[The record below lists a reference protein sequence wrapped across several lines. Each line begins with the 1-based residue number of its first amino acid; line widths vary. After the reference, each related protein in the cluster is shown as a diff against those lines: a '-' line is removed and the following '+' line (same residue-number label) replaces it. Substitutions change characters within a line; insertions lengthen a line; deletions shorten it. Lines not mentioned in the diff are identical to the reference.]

1 MVKLTKALKEHLKS
15 YQRMKP
21 LIALKEYIMIILCT
35 IPYAIAVNWILVP
48 HTIVGGGLTGLC
60 EILYF
65 ASDKFIPIWLSSF
78 VCNLAL
84 LIAAFFTVG
93 WRYCVRTLWGVL
105 WYTIWLKVVEIPAEP
120 VITDPFM
127 AVILGGLF
135 MGSFL
140 GIVFLNNGSTGGV
153 DIVAMIV
160 NKFKHLPMG
169 RVLMA
174 CDIVIILCAYFLPEI
189 KELPFGR
196 GLEKILFGLCYTF
209 MAGTAVDWVLNR
221 TRQSVQFFIF
231 STKYEEI
238 AQRMNTRA
246 VGYGQAQ
253 NSTAIDR
260 NNMLQYVSPQD
271 LKSFGLI
278 PELVGRLPVL
288 TYLQP
293 LDKQALRNILTEP
306 KNSIIRQYKKL
317 FEMDGIKLTFEE
329 KALNYIVDKA
339 VEFKL
344 GARGLRSICEA
355 IMMDAMYEMPSTE
368 RKTLKITEE
377 YARKKVEHTNSS
389 KFKSE

>member
-1 MVKLTKALKEHLKS
+1 MSKGKLRELLKD

-21 LIALKEYIMIILCT
+21 LITFKEYIMIIIAT

-60 EILYF
+60 EIIYF
-65 ASDKFIPIWLSSF
+65 ATDAFVPIWLSSF

-105 WYTIWLKVVEIPAEP
+105 WYTIWLKVIEIPAEP
-120 VITDPFM
+120 VISDPFM

-160 NKFKHLPMG
+160 NKYKHLPMG

-189 KELPFGR
+189 KELPFGQ

-231 STKYEEI
+231 SEKYEEI
-238 AQRMNTRA
+238 A
-246 VGYGQAQ
+246 
-253 NSTAIDR
+253 
-260 NNMLQYVSPQD
+260 
-271 LKSFGLI
+271 
-278 PELVGRLPVL
+278 
-288 TYLQP
+288 
-293 LDKQALRNILTEP
+293 
-306 KNSIIRQYKKL
+306 
-317 FEMDGIKLTFEE
+317 
-329 KALNYIVDKA
+329 
-339 VEFKL
+339 
-344 GARGLRSICEA
+344 EA
-355 IMMDAMYEMPSTE
+355 IMTQVPRGVTFLDAQGGYSKAPTKVITTVARQHESSTIF
-368 RKTLKITEE
+368 RLVHAIDPN
-377 YARKKVEHTNSS
+377 AFVSQSQVRGV
-389 KFKSE
+389 FGQG

>member
-1 MVKLTKALKEHLKS
+1 MSKGKIRELLKD

-21 LIALKEYIMIILCT
+21 LITIKEYIMIIIAT

-60 EILYF
+60 EIIYF
-65 ASDKFIPIWLSSF
+65 ATDAFVPIWLSSF

-84 LIAAFFTVG
+84 LVAAFFTVG

-105 WYTIWLKVVEIPAEP
+105 WYTIWLKVIEIPAEP
-120 VITDPFM
+120 VISDPFM

-160 NKFKHLPMG
+160 NKYKHLPMG

-189 KELPFGR
+189 KELPFGQ

-238 AQRMNTRA
+238 A
-246 VGYGQAQ
+246 
-253 NSTAIDR
+253 
-260 NNMLQYVSPQD
+260 
-271 LKSFGLI
+271 
-278 PELVGRLPVL
+278 
-288 TYLQP
+288 
-293 LDKQALRNILTEP
+293 
-306 KNSIIRQYKKL
+306 
-317 FEMDGIKLTFEE
+317 
-329 KALNYIVDKA
+329 
-339 VEFKL
+339 
-344 GARGLRSICEA
+344 EA
-355 IMMDAMYEMPSTE
+355 IMTQVP
-368 RKTLKITEE
+368 RGVTLMEAQGGYSKEPIKVVTTI
-377 YARKKVEHTNSS
+377 ARQHESATIFRLVNAIDPNAFVSQSQVRGVFGQGFESIKEKA
-389 KFKSE
+389 

>member
-1 MVKLTKALKEHLKS
+1 MAKVNIREQLKG
-15 YQRMKP
+15 YQRMRP
-21 LIALKEYIMIILCT
+21 LIAIKEYIMIILCT

-65 ASDKFIPIWLSSF
+65 ATNTFIPIWLSSF

-93 WRYCVRTLWGVL
+93 WRYCIRTLWGVL
-105 WYTIWLKVVEIPAEP
+105 WYTIWLKVIEIPAEP
-120 VITDPFM
+120 VISDPFM

-174 CDIVIILCAYFLPEI
+174 CDIVVILCAYFLPEI

-209 MAGTAVDWVLNR
+209 VAGTAVDWVLNR

-231 STKYEEI
+231 SEKYEEI
-238 AQRMNTRA
+238 AHAIMTQVPRGVTFLDA
-246 VGYGQAQ
+246 TGGYSKSPTKVITTIARKHESATIFRLV
-253 NSTAIDR
+253 NAIDP
-260 NNMLQYVSPQD
+260 NAFVSQ
-271 LKSFGLI
+271 SQVRGVFGQGF
-278 PELVGRLPVL
+278 E
-288 TYLQP
+288 
-293 LDKQALRNILTEP
+293 
-306 KNSIIRQYKKL
+306 SIK
-317 FEMDGIKLTFEE
+317 E
-329 KALNYIVDKA
+329 KA
-339 VEFKL
+339 
-344 GARGLRSICEA
+344 
-355 IMMDAMYEMPSTE
+355 
-368 RKTLKITEE
+368 
-377 YARKKVEHTNSS
+377 
-389 KFKSE
+389 

>member
-1 MVKLTKALKEHLKS
+1 MAKVNIREQLKG
-15 YQRMKP
+15 YQRMRP
-21 LIALKEYIMIILCT
+21 LIAIKEYIMIILCT

-65 ASDKFIPIWLSSF
+65 ATNTFIPIWLSSF

-93 WRYCVRTLWGVL
+93 WRYCIRTLWGVL
-105 WYTIWLKVVEIPAEP
+105 WYTIWLKVIEIPAEP
-120 VITDPFM
+120 VISDPFM

-174 CDIVIILCAYFLPEI
+174 CDIVVILCAYFLPEI

-209 MAGTAVDWVLNR
+209 VAGTAVDWVLNR

-231 STKYEEI
+231 SEKYEEI
-238 AQRMNTRA
+238 AHAIMTQVPRGVTFLE
-246 VGYGQAQ
+246 AQ
-253 NSTAIDR
+253 GGFSKMHSKVITVIARQHESSMIFRLVNAIDP
-260 NNMLQYVSPQD
+260 NAFVSQS
-271 LKSFGLI
+271 KVRGVFGQGF
-278 PELVGRLPVL
+278 E
-288 TYLQP
+288 
-293 LDKQALRNILTEP
+293 
-306 KNSIIRQYKKL
+306 SIKDR
-317 FEMDGIKLTFEE
+317 
-329 KALNYIVDKA
+329 A
-339 VEFKL
+339 
-344 GARGLRSICEA
+344 
-355 IMMDAMYEMPSTE
+355 
-368 RKTLKITEE
+368 
-377 YARKKVEHTNSS
+377 
-389 KFKSE
+389 

>member
-1 MVKLTKALKEHLKS
+1 MSKGKIRELLKD

-21 LIALKEYIMIILCT
+21 LITIKEYIMIIIAT

-65 ASDKFIPIWLSSF
+65 ATDKFIPIWLSSF

-84 LIAAFFTVG
+84 LIAAYFTVG

-105 WYTIWLKVVEIPAEP
+105 WYTIWLKVIEISAEP
-120 VITDPFM
+120 VISDPFM

-135 MGSFL
+135 MGCFL
-140 GIVFLNNGSTGGV
+140 GVVFLNNGSTGGV

-160 NKFKHLPMG
+160 NKYKHLPMG

-189 KELPFGR
+189 KELPFGQ

-238 AQRMNTRA
+238 A
-246 VGYGQAQ
+246 
-253 NSTAIDR
+253 
-260 NNMLQYVSPQD
+260 
-271 LKSFGLI
+271 
-278 PELVGRLPVL
+278 
-288 TYLQP
+288 
-293 LDKQALRNILTEP
+293 
-306 KNSIIRQYKKL
+306 
-317 FEMDGIKLTFEE
+317 
-329 KALNYIVDKA
+329 
-339 VEFKL
+339 
-344 GARGLRSICEA
+344 EA
-355 IMMDAMYEMPSTE
+355 IMTQVPRGVTLMEAQGGYSKEPIKVVTTIARQHESATIFRLVNAIDPNAFVSQSQVRGVFGQGFESIKE
-368 RKTLKITEE
+368 R
-377 YARKKVEHTNSS
+377 A
-389 KFKSE
+389 

>member
-1 MVKLTKALKEHLKS
+1 MSKGKIRELLKD

-21 LIALKEYIMIILCT
+21 LITIKEYIMIIIAT

-60 EILYF
+60 EIIYF
-65 ASDKFIPIWLSSF
+65 ATDKFVPIWLSSF

-84 LIAAFFTVG
+84 LVAAFFTVG

-105 WYTIWLKVVEIPAEP
+105 WYTIWLKVIEIHAEP
-120 VITDPFM
+120 VISDPFM

-135 MGSFL
+135 MGCFL
-140 GIVFLNNGSTGGV
+140 GVVFLNNGSTGGV

-160 NKFKHLPMG
+160 NKYKHLPMG

-189 KELPFGR
+189 KELPFGQ

-238 AQRMNTRA
+238 A
-246 VGYGQAQ
+246 
-253 NSTAIDR
+253 
-260 NNMLQYVSPQD
+260 
-271 LKSFGLI
+271 
-278 PELVGRLPVL
+278 
-288 TYLQP
+288 
-293 LDKQALRNILTEP
+293 
-306 KNSIIRQYKKL
+306 
-317 FEMDGIKLTFEE
+317 
-329 KALNYIVDKA
+329 
-339 VEFKL
+339 
-344 GARGLRSICEA
+344 EA
-355 IMMDAMYEMPSTE
+355 IMTQVPRGVTLMEAQGGYSKEPIKVVTTIARQHESATIFRLVNAIDPNAFVSQSQVRGVFGQGFESIKE
-368 RKTLKITEE
+368 R
-377 YARKKVEHTNSS
+377 A
-389 KFKSE
+389 

>member
-1 MVKLTKALKEHLKS
+1 MSKGKIRELLKD

-21 LIALKEYIMIILCT
+21 LIAIKEYLMIIVAT

-120 VITDPFM
+120 VISDPFM

-160 NKFKHLPMG
+160 NKYKHLPMG

-189 KELPFGR
+189 KELPFGK

-238 AQRMNTRA
+238 A
-246 VGYGQAQ
+246 
-253 NSTAIDR
+253 
-260 NNMLQYVSPQD
+260 
-271 LKSFGLI
+271 
-278 PELVGRLPVL
+278 
-288 TYLQP
+288 
-293 LDKQALRNILTEP
+293 
-306 KNSIIRQYKKL
+306 
-317 FEMDGIKLTFEE
+317 
-329 KALNYIVDKA
+329 
-339 VEFKL
+339 
-344 GARGLRSICEA
+344 EA
-355 IMMDAMYEMPSTE
+355 IMTQVP
-368 RKTLKITEE
+368 RGVTLMEAQGGYSKEPIKVVTTI
-377 YARKKVEHTNSS
+377 ARQHESATIFRLVNAIDPNAFVSQSQVRGVFGQGFESIKEKA
-389 KFKSE
+389 

>member
-1 MVKLTKALKEHLKS
+1 MSKGKFRELLKD

-21 LIALKEYIMIILCT
+21 LIAIKEYLMIIVAT

-120 VITDPFM
+120 VISDPFM

-160 NKFKHLPMG
+160 NKYKHLPMG

-189 KELPFGR
+189 KELPFGK

-238 AQRMNTRA
+238 A
-246 VGYGQAQ
+246 
-253 NSTAIDR
+253 
-260 NNMLQYVSPQD
+260 
-271 LKSFGLI
+271 
-278 PELVGRLPVL
+278 
-288 TYLQP
+288 
-293 LDKQALRNILTEP
+293 
-306 KNSIIRQYKKL
+306 
-317 FEMDGIKLTFEE
+317 
-329 KALNYIVDKA
+329 
-339 VEFKL
+339 
-344 GARGLRSICEA
+344 EA
-355 IMMDAMYEMPSTE
+355 IMTQVP
-368 RKTLKITEE
+368 RGVTLMEAQGGYSKEPIKVVTTI
-377 YARKKVEHTNSS
+377 ARQHESATIFRLVNAIDPNAFVSQSQVRGVFGQGFESIKEKA
-389 KFKSE
+389 

>member
-1 MVKLTKALKEHLKS
+1 MSKGKLRELLKD

-21 LIALKEYIMIILCT
+21 LITIKEYLMIIIAT

-60 EILYF
+60 EIIYF
-65 ASDKFIPIWLSSF
+65 ATDKFVPIWLSSF

-84 LIAAFFTVG
+84 LIAAYFTVG

-105 WYTIWLKVVEIPAEP
+105 WYTIWLKVIEIPADP
-120 VITDPFM
+120 VISDPFM

-160 NKFKHLPMG
+160 NKYKHLPMG
-169 RVLMA
+169 RVLMS

-189 KELPFGR
+189 KELPFGE

-238 AQRMNTRA
+238 A
-246 VGYGQAQ
+246 
-253 NSTAIDR
+253 
-260 NNMLQYVSPQD
+260 
-271 LKSFGLI
+271 
-278 PELVGRLPVL
+278 
-288 TYLQP
+288 
-293 LDKQALRNILTEP
+293 
-306 KNSIIRQYKKL
+306 
-317 FEMDGIKLTFEE
+317 
-329 KALNYIVDKA
+329 
-339 VEFKL
+339 
-344 GARGLRSICEA
+344 EA
-355 IMMDAMYEMPSTE
+355 IMTQVPRGVTLMDAQGGYSKEPI
-368 RKTLKITEE
+368 KVITTI
-377 YARKKVEHTNSS
+377 ARQHESATIFRLVNAIDPNAFISQSQVRGVFGQGFESIKEKA
-389 KFKSE
+389 